1 MSAFDYW
8 TLNHF
13 ASGLVIGLLLSLRY
27 SLRSVALAGG
37 VFVLLIAW
45 EVFEYV
51 GYKESW
57 TWVEPWFNEESFAN
71 RTADVLIGALG
82 YVIAIMIDISFC
94 KRKHSNLFGR
104 AQLANIDDKNGT
116 KRHRKRYTA
125 DVKRLNFA
133 DDQML

>member
-51 GYKESW
+51 GYKKSW

-94 KRKHSNLFGR
+94 KSKHSNLFGR
-104 AQLANIDDKNGT
+104 AQLVNIHDENGS

-125 DVKRLNFA
+125 NVKRLNFT